1 VAEDQNQSDRGAVAL
16 TRTGFAFLLIAAM
29 GFVAAIIWVSFP
41 GIDLWVADLFERG
54 DYSDARRFYLREHPI
69 PKFLNDLVKE
79 GANVVAFIILFGLIF
94 TSIAKRPF
102 LKLSKRKYWFLFAS
116 FISGPLLVA
125 NALFK
130 ENWGRARPRDVTE
143 FGGDF
148 MFTPPLMITDQ
159 CETNCSFV
167 SGDASLAFTMIA
179 FAFVT
184 PIIRTRW
191 LVLATGFGV
200 IIGINRIVQGAHFLS
215 DTLFAAIFMSLC
227 VLLMYMIVIEQ
238 RWGVSK
244 WCEVWIGGGANS
256 AWRSVKR
263 LLGNVLDKIR
273 PGTRQ
278 QMQAHLVNLG
288 FRAREPQMETPVFR
302 PNATL
307 GERIRFFFRAK
318 LDEVAAIK
326 TTGHQETEGD
336 AVSLDASDVRA
347 TSEDTRK

>member
-1 VAEDQNQSDRGAVAL
+1 MAENQTQSDTGAVAL
-16 TRTGFAFLLIAAM
+16 SRTGFAFLIIAAM
-29 GFVAAIIWVSFP
+29 GFVAAIVWVSFP
-41 GIDLWVADLFERG
+41 GIDLWVSDQFERG

-69 PKFLNDLVKE
+69 PKFLNELVEE
-79 GANVVAFIILFGLIF
+79 GANVIAFVILFGLVF
-94 TSIAKRPF
+94 TTIAKRPL

-191 LVLATGFGV
+191 LALATGFGV

-215 DTLFAAIFMSLC
+215 DTVFAAIFMSLC

-238 RWGVSK
+238 RWGISK
-244 WCEVWIGGGANS
+244 WCEVWIGGGTHRL
-256 AWRSVKR
+256 WRAGKR
-263 LLGNVLDKIR
+263 AVGTLLDKIR
-273 PGTRQ
+273 PGTRGQ
-278 QMQAHLVNLG
+278 IHSTLIDLG
-288 FRAREPQMETPVFR
+288 FRSRSAEMETPVFR
-302 PNATL
+302 SDARIS
-307 GERIRFFFRAK
+307 ERIRFFFGAQLNDVVK
-318 LDEVAAIK
+318 MKTSAEPAPHEDAARP
-326 TTGHQETEGD
+326 GAAD
-336 AVSLDASDVRA
+336 ARA

>member
-1 VAEDQNQSDRGAVAL
+1 VAEEQNQSEQGAVAL
-16 TRTGFAFLLIAAM
+16 SRTGFAFLLVAAM

-79 GANVVAFIILFGLIF
+79 GANVIAFLILFGLIF
-94 TSIAKRPF
+94 TTIAKRSF
-102 LKLSKRKYWFLFAS
+102 LKLSTRKYWFLFAS

-200 IIGINRIVQGAHFLS
+200 IIGINRIIQGAHFLS

-238 RWGVSK
+238 RWGISR
-244 WCEVWIGGGANS
+244 WCEVWIGGGAQTL
-256 AWRSVKR
+256 WRVGKR
-263 LLGNVLDKIR
+263 TFGTLLDKVR

-278 QMQAHLVNLG
+278 QIHAHLTDLG
-288 FRAREPQMETPVFR
+288 FRAREPEMETPVFR
-302 PNATL
+302 ANATL
-307 GERIRFFFRAK
+307 GERVRFFFGAK
-318 LDEVAAIK
+318 LNDVVAIK
-326 TTGHQETEGD
+326 TTDRREPEQE
-336 AVSLDASDVRA
+336 AFSWDASDA
-347 TSEDTRK
+347 EAKSEDIRK